1 MLRLLS
7 RSTTRG
13 IVRVS
18 QCTPTAMTRPPP
30 GKMFSRQA
38 LLPRLPVPALDQTLD
53 KYLKSVRP
61 LLTDEEF
68 NNTKQIVQEF
78 SKNPG
83 PKLQTLL
90 EQRASQEENWLSE
103 WWMKI
108 AYLEFRSPVTVNV
121 SPGIVFPRQI
131 YRDKEGQIRF
141 ASMLIAGILDF
152 KLMTDNQTLPVD
164 HMGKNPL
171 CMTQYY
177 KILSACRTPGKKCDS
192 WTCYPP
198 NEPNAP
204 KHIVVAHNNQFFA
217 FDVYG
222 SDGQPLSE
230 AQIYR
235 QLKNLVQDSEQVSPP
250 VGILTTE
257 NRSTW
262 AKAYTELAKDKVNSI
277 SLDKIKHSICL
288 ICLDNK
294 LPQDMSDERS
304 VAARQMLH
312 GGGSRLNSGNRWF
325 DKTLQFVIGR
335 DGICGLTYEHTSA
348 EGPPVVMLLD
358 HVVKYCSENKSSGSD
373 SPSPVSPTKLRFN
386 LSPNIQ
392 DMIATAGTQLDVL
405 VDDVDLNVFVFQDYG
420 KNFPKSQKMSPDS
433 FLQNAIQLAYYR
445 IHKEPAPHYE
455 TGTLRMFH
463 LGRTDTIRTC
473 SEASLEFCKAFDDG
487 NIPKE
492 RKVELLR
499 KAVQAHKGYTNE
511 VIQGKGIDRHLLGLK
526 LAAIKNGMN
535 VPDLH
540 MDMAYT
546 LSTHFRMSTSQVPAH
561 SDSVLVFGPV
571 VPDGYGV
578 CYNPQES
585 QVHFGVSAFNIT
597 PETNSKNYIDM
608 LRKTLLEM
616 RDLFEGSL
624 NSKL

>member
-121 SPGIVFPRQI
+121 SPGIVFPRQS

-262 AKAYTELAKDKVNSI
+262 AKAYTELAKDKENSI

-325 DKTLQFVIGR
+325 DKTLQFVVGR

>member
-18 QCTPTAMTRPPP
+18 QCTPTTMTRPPP

-121 SPGIVFPRQI
+121 SPGIVFPRQS

-222 SDGQPLSE
+222 SDCQPLSE

-235 QLKNLVQDSEQVSPP
+235 QLKNLVQDSEQVTPP

-262 AKAYTELAKDKVNSI
+262 AKAYTELAKDKENSI

-325 DKTLQFVIGR
+325 DKTLQFVVGR

-386 LSPNIQ
+386 LSSNIQ

>member
-1 MLRLLS
+1 MLRILGRATS
-7 RSTTRG
+7 RG
-13 IVRVS
+13 IVRAV
-18 QCTPTAMTRPPP
+18 QCTSTAMTHPPP
-30 GKMFSRQA
+30 GKMFSLQA
-38 LLPRLPVPALDQTLD
+38 SLPRLPVPPLDQTLN

-61 LLTDEEF
+61 LLSDEEF
-68 NNTKQIVQEF
+68 KNTEQIVQEF

-90 EQRASQEENWLSE
+90 EHRASQEENWLSE
-103 WWMKI
+103 WWMKT

-121 SPGIVFPRQI
+121 SPGIVFPRQS
-131 YRDKEGQIRF
+131 YRDKEGQLRY
-141 ASMLIAGILDF
+141 AAKLIAGVLDF
-152 KLMTDNQTLPVD
+152 KLMIDNQTLPVE
-164 HMGKNPL
+164 HMGKKPL

-198 NEPNAP
+198 DQPNAP
-204 KHIVVAHNNQFFA
+204 KSIIVAHNNQLFA
-217 FDVYG
+217 LDVYG
-222 SDGQPLSE
+222 SDGKPLSE

-235 QLKNLVQDSEQVSPP
+235 QLKSLVQESDQVATP
-250 VGILTTE
+250 VGLLTTE

-262 AKAYTELAKDKVNSI
+262 AKAYSELAKDKENSA
-277 SLDKIKHSICL
+277 SLDRIKHSICVV
-288 ICLDNK
+288 CLDNN

-312 GGGSRLNSGNRWF
+312 GGGDCLNSGNRWF
-325 DKTLQFVIGR
+325 DKTIQFVVGR
-335 DGICGLTYEHTSA
+335 DGISGLTYEHTSA

-358 HVVKYCSENKSSGSD
+358 HVVAYCSKNKSSGSD
-373 SPSPVSPTKLRFN
+373 SPAPPTPTKLTFN
-386 LSPNIQ
+386 LSTNIK
-392 DMIATAGTQLDVL
+392 DMIATARTQLDVL
-405 VDDVDLNVFVFQDYG
+405 VDDVDLNVFVFNDYG

-445 IHKEPAPHYE
+445 IHNEPAPHYE

-463 LGRTDTIRTC
+463 LGRTDTIRSC
-473 SEASLEFCKAFDDG
+473 SEASLEFCKAFVDA
-487 NIPKE
+487 NTSKE
-492 RKVELLR
+492 HKAELLR
-499 KAVQAHKGYTNE
+499 KAVQAHKNYTNE
-511 VIQGKGIDRHLLGLK
+511 VIQGMGIDRHLMGLK

-597 PETNSKNYIDM
+597 PETSSKNYINM

-616 RDLFEGSL
+616 RDLFQGSM

>member
-18 QCTPTAMTRPPP
+18 QCTPTTMTRPPP

-121 SPGIVFPRQI
+121 SPGIVFPRQS

-262 AKAYTELAKDKVNSI
+262 AKAYTELAKDKENSI

-325 DKTLQFVIGR
+325 DKTLQFVVGR